1 MSDDNKK
8 QLEGELSERQCPE
21 CLQITYYGYWE
32 RVKDGK
38 NWGIQCPVCKTIC
51 GSPSLP
57 G

>member
-1 MSDDNKK
+1 MSDDKK

-38 NWGIQCPVCKTIC
+38 NWGIQCPVCKAIC
-51 GSPSLP
+51 DTEYQT
-57 G
+57 